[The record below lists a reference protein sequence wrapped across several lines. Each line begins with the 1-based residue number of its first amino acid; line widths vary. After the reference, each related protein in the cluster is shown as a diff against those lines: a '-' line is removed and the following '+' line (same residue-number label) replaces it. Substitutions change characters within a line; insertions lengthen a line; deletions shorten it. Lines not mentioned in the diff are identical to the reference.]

1 MSEIKFA
8 CPHCALHIAC
18 DDIYCGE
25 RIDCPG
31 CEWEMFIPPRSAF
44 VHLQA
49 GTMTLA
55 LPVAFKERPYPR
67 STTLDFG
74 SGKRRSQPA
83 SESRDQQQPSS
94 LPLWILLLL
103 PFVMAFILMT
113 HSGGVASMEYC
124 FILCALLSGF
134 YFAKIKGF
142 SGLGLVLVG
151 LLCSFVMIFVY
162 IILAFGLLF
171 VGCLVAISR

>member
-8 CPHCALHIAC
+8 CPHCSQHIAC
-18 DDIYCGE
+18 DDLYCGE

-31 CEWEMFIPPRSAF
+31 CEWEMFIPPRAAF
-44 VHLQA
+44 VPLQA
-49 GTMTLA
+49 GNMTLT
-55 LPVAFKERPYPR
+55 LPVAFKERSHPR
-67 STTLDFG
+67 SASLDF
-74 SGKRRSQPA
+74 SSKNRRPQRA
-83 SESRDQQQPSS
+83 SESRDHQQPSS

-103 PFVMAFILMT
+103 PFVLAFILMT
-113 HSGGVASMEYC
+113 HRGGVASMEYG

-134 YFAKIKGF
+134 YFAKINGF

-151 LLCSFVMIFVY
+151 LLCSFAMIFVY
-162 IILAFGLLF
+162 IILSFGLLF

>member
-8 CPHCALHIAC
+8 CPHCSQHIAC
-18 DDIYCGE
+18 DDLYCGE

-44 VHLQA
+44 VPLQA
-49 GTMTLA
+49 GNMTLT
-55 LPVAFKERPYPR
+55 LPVAFKERSHPR

-74 SGKRRSQPA
+74 SEKGRSQRA
-83 SESRDQQQPSS
+83 SESRDHQQ
-94 LPLWILLLL
+94 LRLWPLWVLLLL
-103 PFVMAFILMT
+103 PFVVAFILMT
-113 HSGGVASMEYC
+113 HRGGVASMEYF

-142 SGLGLVLVG
+142 SGPGMALVG
-151 LLCSFVMIFVY
+151 LLCSFAMIFVY
-162 IILAFGLLF
+162 IILCFGLLF